1 MPPVFF
7 LDKIKGKEKIAYKK
21 AHVEFLMTLAGPGHE
36 SLVTVLNS
44 RVYFTGKQNE
54 LQENKS
60 Y

>member
-1 MPPVFF
+1 M
-7 LDKIKGKEKIAYKK
+7 DKIKGKEKIAYKK